1 MCLVAIEGRPKL
13 VPSCCE
19 EVKDGMVVQ
28 FERPDAREA
37 RKSQLEFLLVNH
49 PLDCPICDQA
59 GECKLQDY
67 YMEHGGYDSKMPR
80 DLKVHKR
87 KVVDLGERIV
97 LDKERCVLCSRCV
110 RFCREVSG
118 SHALQFFTRG
128 VTTEIG
134 TENNQPITGDDY
146 IGNVVDICP
155 VGALTS
161 KDFRFKQRVWFLKSA
176 ESVCN
181 SCSTG
186 CNIRVDHKDGVTYRY
201 VPRRNED
208 VNKSWMCDYG
218 RDSYRRE
225 TEDRVPAPMVREGAA
240 LREATWEEALDLV
253 ASRTQAAG
261 PDAVAIVGSPRQ
273 TNETSWITRRYAREV
288 VRTPHFDARVDGS
301 HTKTALLA
309 DNLLRRQDPHPN
321 NAGLAALGMIPQ
333 GGGPDVGGILDA
345 CMAGKVKVL
354 HFLGTEILTHPP
366 RHRARPRR
374 AAQGAVRRPPRAPQR
389 AGARRARARRVRRR
403 GAPRAAGDLRQRARA
418 RAAGAAR
425 VPARRRRA
433 PGRRRAGAARRAP
446 RDEAARRRRIRAV
459 RCDGEVRACV
469 RRPDRGTASGS
480 TVNRCRAHSPSP
492 SGADMSDTTSNVV
505 YTPIPRPKSRI
516 PLRPEALAPVAPP
529 PPKAGV
535 TPKGAPSSERP
546 SYFLTAM
553 GLIVTIKNFFRS
565 AASRK
570 ADPTIQYPRSA
581 ASTRRASAASTS

>member
-1 MCLVAIEGRPKL
+1 MVNLTIDGKTVAAPKGTNVLEAAKLVGIKVPNFCYHQDLSWEGSCRMCLVAIEGRPKL

-19 EVKDGMVVQ
+19 EVKDGMNVQ

-225 TEDRVPAPMVREGAA
+225 IEDRVPAPMVREGAA
-240 LREATWEEALDLV
+240 LREATWDEALDLV

-273 TNETSWITRRYAREV
+273 TNETSWVTRGYAREV
-288 VRTPHFDARVDGS
+288 VKTPHFDARVDGS
-301 HTKTALLA
+301 HAKTALLA

-321 NAGLAALGMIPQ
+321 NNGLAALGILPQ

-345 CMAGKVKVL
+345 CMAGKIKVL
-354 HFLGTEILTHPP
+354 HLLGTEILTHRHDTARVHDALRKVPFVVVHAHRNVPGLDELAHVVFADAGHLEQQGTYVNALGRVQRVQIAYPP
-366 RHRARPRR
+366 LGAGRP
-374 AAQGAVRRPPRAPQR
+374 AAAVLAQ
-389 AGARRARARRVRRR
+389 
-403 GAPRAAGDLRQRARA
+403 L
-418 RAAGAAR
+418 AAR
-425 VPARRRRA
+425 LGTKLPEGAGSA
-433 PGRRRAGAARRAP
+433 LFDAMAKTESAFAGLTWDGLGKHGQPLPGAQP
-446 RDEAARRRRIRAV
+446 LTV
-459 RCDGEVRACV
+459 
-469 RRPDRGTASGS
+469 GS
-480 TVNRCRAHSPSP
+480 
-492 SGADMSDTTSNVV
+492 
-505 YTPIPRPKSRI
+505 
-516 PLRPEALAPVAPP
+516 
-529 PPKAGV
+529 
-535 TPKGAPSSERP
+535 
-546 SYFLTAM
+546 
-553 GLIVTIKNFFRS
+553 
-565 AASRK
+565 
-570 ADPTIQYPRSA
+570 
-581 ASTRRASAASTS
+581 

>member
-1 MCLVAIEGRPKL
+1 MVNLTIDGRTVAAPKGTNVLEAAKLVGVSVPNFCYHRDLSWEGSCRMCLVAIEGRPKL

-19 EVKDGMVVQ
+19 EVKDGMVVL
-28 FERPDAREA
+28 FDRPDAREA

-201 VPRRNED
+201 VPRRNPE

-218 RDSYRRE
+218 RDSYARE
-225 TEDRVPAPMVREGAA
+225 QEDRILSPLVREGAN
-240 LREATWEEALDLV
+240 LRAAEWDEALDLV
-253 ASRTQAAG
+253 AARLKAAD
-261 PDAVAIVGSPRQ
+261 PSAIAVIASPRQ
-273 TNETSWITRRYAREV
+273 PNEASWLTRRFAREV
-288 VRTPHFDARVDGS
+288 VKTAHVDGRVDGS
-301 HTKTALLA
+301 HEKTALLA
-309 DNLLRRQDPHPN
+309 DNLLRRQDPHAN
-321 NAGLAALGMIPQ
+321 NAGLTALGLVPA
-333 GGGPDVGGILDA
+333 GGGLDIGGILDA
-345 CMAGKVKVL
+345 CMQGKVQVL
-354 HFLGTEILTHPP
+354 YLMGTELWTS
-366 RHRARPRR
+366 RH
-374 AAQGAVRRPPRAPQR
+374 
-389 AGARRARARRVRRR
+389 
-403 GAPRAAGDLRQRARA
+403 D
-418 RAAGAAR
+418 AAR
-425 VPARRRRA
+425 VQDALRKVPFVVVHAYRNEPGLTDLAHVVLADASHLEQRGTYVNALGRVQRFQAAYPPPGSARTAAAVLAQLASRLGGTLPAA
-433 PGRRRAGAARRAP
+433 EGAALFDLMAQAEPPFAGLTWDALGKLGQPLAAP
-446 RDEAARRRRIRAV
+446 TAV
-459 RCDGEVRACV
+459 
-469 RRPDRGTASGS
+469 GS
-480 TVNRCRAHSPSP
+480 
-492 SGADMSDTTSNVV
+492 
-505 YTPIPRPKSRI
+505 
-516 PLRPEALAPVAPP
+516 
-529 PPKAGV
+529 
-535 TPKGAPSSERP
+535 
-546 SYFLTAM
+546 
-553 GLIVTIKNFFRS
+553 
-565 AASRK
+565 
-570 ADPTIQYPRSA
+570 
-581 ASTRRASAASTS
+581 